1 LPPFTPQPLVA
12 KVKSFAQLETK
23 PVAQL
28 SVRFPAQLLWALAWR
43 QESPAWLWADS
54 FWGVAEQLQAA

>member
-1 LPPFTPQPLVA
+1 LPPFTPQLLAV
-12 KVKSFAQLETK
+12 KVRNFAQLETK

-43 QESPAWLWADS
+43 QESPAWLWADG
-54 FWGVAEQLQAA
+54 FLAEPEQLQAA